1 MSGRLEGR
9 IALVTGAASGIGLA
23 IATRFATEGA
33 QLVIVDRAA
42 DRLNSAV
49 ESLPG
54 PSGHHR
60 SLVMD
65 VTEEDDWREA
75 ARLVEQDFG
84 RLDVLVNNAGFGTFR
99 SIRDTDLAT
108 WRAIIAV
115 NLDSVFLSARHLL
128 PLLEKSGRASIVNM
142 SSVRGI
148 VGGDKASSYS
158 AAKGGVRMLTKCI
171 AVECAALSNGVRANS
186 LHPGHIETPLTA
198 AAFSDPETSR
208 AFLQHTPMG
217 RFGTA
222 QEIADAALFL
232 ACDESSYMTGAE
244 LVIDGGMTAI

>member
-1 MSGRLEGR
+1 MNLRLEGR
-9 IALVTGAASGIGLA
+9 IALVTGAASGIGLSIAARFADEGAHIVAIDRQADKLKAA
-23 IATRFATEGA
+23 IA
-33 QLVIVDRAA
+33 
-42 DRLNSAV
+42 
-49 ESLPG
+49 SLPG
-54 PSGHHR
+54 PAERHR
-60 SLVMD
+60 ALVMD
-65 VTEEDDWREA
+65 VTEEAGWEGA
-75 ARLVEQDFG
+75 ARLLEQDFG

-115 NLDSVFLSARHLL
+115 NLDSVFLSVRHLL
-128 PLLEKSGRASIVNM
+128 PLLEKSGKGAIVNM

-148 VGGDKASSYS
+148 VGGNNASSYS

-171 AVECAALSNGVRANS
+171 AVECAGLGNGVRANS

-198 AAFSDPETSR
+198 AAFSNPETSR
-208 AFLQHTPMG
+208 EFLAHTPLG
-217 RFGTA
+217 RFGKA
-222 QEIADAALFL
+222 EEIADAALFL

>member
-1 MSGRLEGR
+1 MTLRLEGK

-23 IATRFATEGA
+23 IANRFACEGA
-33 QLVIVDRAA
+33 LIVAIDRAG
-42 DRLNSAV
+42 DQLNAAV
-49 ESLPG
+49 EALPG
-54 PSGHHR
+54 PVQGHR
-60 SLVMD
+60 ALVMD
-65 VTEEDDWREA
+65 VTQEAGWEEA
-75 ARLVEQDFG
+75 AQLVAREFG
-84 RLDVLVNNAGFGTFR
+84 RLDVLVNNAGFGAFR

-115 NLDSVFLSARHLL
+115 NLDSVFLSARHFL
-128 PLLEKSGRASIVNM
+128 PLLEKSSSGSIINM

-148 VGGDKASSYS
+148 VGGNNASSYS

-171 AVECAALSNGVRANS
+171 AIECASLGNRVRANS

-198 AAFSDPETSR
+198 AAYSNPETAR
-208 AFLQHTPMG
+208 EFLAHTPMG
-217 RFGTA
+217 RFGKA
-222 QEIADAALFL
+222 AEIADAALFL